1 MPPRAR
7 PVKPA
12 NKMVTDDAAA
22 AAATLKS
29 PAAGPSARPASVTA
43 VPSKSSRTLFAKE
56 DSESLTLS
64 AKLAALRIEQAA
76 GGKADKGKAKD
87 TDFKDAVSDAED
99 DAAGD
104 EDQDAPDAAR
114 RVNFMDDEDDGLQAH
129 DPKECFEDKA
139 KEDLAAKLR
148 FPLTLLIPIDEKYIV
163 LDWLYP
169 EDPGYTRRKITDP
182 AVIEVLF
189 LGVAAEISPEMLHEA
204 LAISPLKICK
214 RPAFKEGFHFHR
226 VVHPVSGLDTDWVK
240 GLVVAHENDQF
251 RWLHWIILK
260 DPALVLVSTAGN
272 REEWVCLLECCE
284 KAKGSSFEQAA
295 HHALSQRHRGGLGKQ
310 GAATRVLKDKLNLR
324 VLRKEY
330 GI

>member
-22 AAATLKS
+22 AAAATLKT

-43 VPSKSSRTLFAKE
+43 VPLKSSRTLFAE
-56 DSESLTLS
+56 DDFESLTLS
-64 AKLAALRIEQAA
+64 AKLTALRIEQAA

-114 RVNFMDDEDDGLQAH
+114 RVNFMDDEDDDLQAH
-129 DPKECFEDKA
+129 DPKECFKDKA

-148 FPLTLLIPIDEKYIV
+148 FPLTLLIPSEHLQEV
-163 LDWLYP
+163 RR
-169 EDPGYTRRKITDP
+169 YTRRKITDP

-226 VVHPVSGLDTDWVK
+226 VVHPVSGLDTD
-240 GLVVAHENDQF
+240 
-251 RWLHWIILK
+251 RIILK
-260 DPALVLVSTAGN
+260 DPVLVLVSTAGN

-295 HHALSQRHRGGLGKQ
+295 HHALSQRHRGGLGNQ
-310 GAATRVLKDKLNLR
+310 GAATHVLKDKLNLR

>member
-1 MPPRAR
+1 MQVIFVNA
-7 PVKPA
+7 
-12 NKMVTDDAAA
+12 
-22 AAATLKS
+22 
-29 PAAGPSARPASVTA
+29 
-43 VPSKSSRTLFAKE
+43 
-56 DSESLTLS
+56 
-64 AKLAALRIEQAA
+64 
-76 GGKADKGKAKD
+76 
-87 TDFKDAVSDAED
+87 SDANFVW
-99 DAAGD
+99 
-104 EDQDAPDAAR
+104 R
-114 RVNFMDDEDDGLQAH
+114 NRVEH
-129 DPKECFEDKA
+129 RCV
-139 KEDLAAKLR
+139 
-148 FPLTLLIPIDEKYIV
+148 DEKYIV

-182 AVIEVLF
+182 TVIEVLF
-189 LGVAAEISPEMLHEA
+189 LGVAAEISLEMLHEA

-226 VVHPVSGLDTDWVK
+226 VVHPVSGLDTDRVK

-251 RWLHWIILK
+251 RWLHWFESPISPGAKIMVHYPALK
-260 DPALVLVSTAGN
+260 CSLCGGMHFVHNHNDFITERQNNISKWNLTVGRIQELNGRDGVSYLPDPALVLVSTAGN

>member
-22 AAATLKS
+22 AAAATLKT

-43 VPSKSSRTLFAKE
+43 VPLKSSRTLFAE
-56 DSESLTLS
+56 DDFESLTLS
-64 AKLAALRIEQAA
+64 AKLTALRIEQAA

-114 RVNFMDDEDDGLQAH
+114 RVNFMDDEDDDLQAH
-129 DPKECFEDKA
+129 DPKECFKDKA
-139 KEDLAAKLR
+139 KEDLAAKL
-148 FPLTLLIPIDEKYIV
+148 
-163 LDWLYP
+163 
-169 EDPGYTRRKITDP
+169 RRKITDP

-226 VVHPVSGLDTDWVK
+226 VVHPVSGLDTDRVK
-240 GLVVAHENDQF
+240 GLVVAHENDHCVSPT
-251 RWLHWIILK
+251 RAVAATVATTTTKIILK
-260 DPALVLVSTAGN
+260 DPVLVLVSTAGN

-295 HHALSQRHRGGLGKQ
+295 HHALSQRHRGGLGNQ
-310 GAATRVLKDKLNLR
+310 GAATHVLKDKLNLR